1 MSQMNKLIIASMA
14 IGLVVSFIAIRIA
27 IFISTGV

>member
-1 MSQMNKLIIASMA
+1 MSPMNKVIIGSMVV
-14 IGLVVSFIAIRIA
+14 GLVMSFIAIRIA